1 MPLTPNGK
9 INRRALY
16 TAKLDSAPETTS
28 EGTVADP
35 LQAQLIRIWEELLG
49 RKPVGIRD
57 NFFELGGHSLLAA
70 RLMHRIKQVHGKSL
84 PLAVLL
90 EAPTVEQLAA
100 VLRDGESHRWS
111 SLVPIQPEGSK
122 PPFFCVHGVG
132 GNIVG
137 FRELGKCMKPDY
149 PFYGLQ
155 SQGLNTR
162 YARHTSIEEM
172 ASHYLNEIRTV
183 QPTGPYHLGGFSL
196 GGLVAY
202 EMACQLVS
210 RGEEVSLVVLFDTYA
225 SNPTPLKESL
235 LEMLLHPTWAPL
247 QQLPEEV
254 RRKVRRTYLA
264 WRLPED
270 LKKVMRTNA
279 QAAEHYRLRPYG
291 GKAILLRADDTWR
304 ASDDPYA
311 RWKELI
317 AELETV
323 KIPGAHMDIL
333 REPHV
338 SRLAERLKSCIDA
351 AALDEPK
358 VLARNAG

>member
-1 MPLTPNGK
+1 
-9 INRRALY
+9 
-16 TAKLDSAPETTS
+16 
-28 EGTVADP
+28 
-35 LQAQLIRIWEELLG
+35 
-49 RKPVGIRD
+49 
-57 NFFELGGHSLLAA
+57 
-70 RLMHRIKQVHGKSL
+70 
-84 PLAVLL
+84 
-90 EAPTVEQLAA
+90 
-100 VLRDGESHRWS
+100 
-111 SLVPIQPEGSK
+111 
-122 PPFFCVHGVG
+122 
-132 GNIVG
+132 
-137 FRELGKCMKPDY
+137 
-149 PFYGLQ
+149 
-155 SQGLNTR
+155 
-162 YARHTSIEEM
+162 
-172 ASHYLNEIRTV
+172 
-183 QPTGPYHLGGFSL
+183 
-196 GGLVAY
+196 
-202 EMACQLVS
+202 
-210 RGEEVSLVVLFDTYA
+210 
-225 SNPTPLKESL
+225 L